1 MKTTY
6 AFLFLILLFVGNS
19 VNATNTL
26 TETNTPIYTNHVTT
40 TNNTLLCNLCEISVD
55 LINFEMKFTNF
66 TLQTI
71 GEVVEILCYL
81 IGGHNVGDGC
91 KVIVD
96 HIDQII
102 NDLAKGMNSTQVCDS
117 LSLCNTTSN
126 NLGSQL
132 YRHSGRS
139 SESTNT

>member
-6 AFLFLILLFVGNS
+6 AFLFLTLLFATNS
-19 VNATNTL
+19 VAT
-26 TETNTPIYTNHVTT
+26 TNTPIYTNHVTA
-40 TNNTLLCNLCEISVD
+40 TNNTLLCDLCEISVD
-55 LINFEMKFTNF
+55 LINFEMKFTNS
-66 TLQTI
+66 TVQTI
-71 GEVVEILCYL
+71 GKIVEILCYL
-81 IGGHNVGDGC
+81 IGGHNVGNGC

-96 HIDQII
+96 HIDQIT

-132 YRHSGRS
+132 YWHSGS
-139 SESTNT
+139 GSKSTYT